1 MKIVITFFLLLS
13 ITVSS
18 QNIQKVFPEILKE
31 FPQVR
36 DFAMTTNQD
45 EIYFTV
51 DSYKK
56 EYSFIAFTKKVNNQW
71 SQPAVASFS
80 GMYKDLEPF
89 LSPNGLKLFFA
100 SNRINNTAKESKKD
114 IDIWYVERV
123 SLASKWSEPKNVG
136 AIINTSANEYYP
148 SVTAKGDL
156 FFTAEYK
163 NSKGKEDIYV
173 SRFFNG
179 MYTKPV
185 SLSAGVNT
193 EKYEFN
199 AFVAPDES
207 FIIFTSYGRKD
218 DLGGGDLYI
227 SYKDQNNNWTTAKS
241 LGKDINSNKIDY
253 CPFVDIKTNTLYF
266 TSEKT
271 TLKTSFTSQKNIEE
285 LKQILK
291 FEPNGLGKL
300 YNVDISTI
308 LERKKD

>member
-1 MKIVITFFLLLS
+1 
-13 ITVSS
+13 
-18 QNIQKVFPEILKE
+18 
-31 FPQVR
+31 
-36 DFAMTTNQD
+36 
-45 EIYFTV
+45 
-51 DSYKK
+51 
-56 EYSFIAFTKKVNNQW
+56 
-71 SQPAVASFS
+71 
-80 GMYKDLEPF
+80 
-89 LSPNGLKLFFA
+89 
-100 SNRINNTAKESKKD
+100 
-114 IDIWYVERV
+114 
-123 SLASKWSEPKNVG
+123 
-136 AIINTSANEYYP
+136 
-148 SVTAKGDL
+148 
-156 FFTAEYK
+156 
-163 NSKGKEDIYV
+163 
-173 SRFFNG
+173 

-241 LGKDINSNKIDY
+241 LGKDINSHKIDY